1 MTQNEYSLSAFFLRV
16 SFFLFETCT
25 LKNSLLFHANKQL
38 SFQHKQHLLQLRLH
52 RKVFFYFIR
61 ASSIK
66 LLSLVVILRMGFS
79 FRGGAEQLP
88 AVKTKMDAMRSVF
101 DLAHSNVKSF
111 TRNEDVHVFVLLMF
125 AFLGAITYLS
135 YWVPKL
141 IVSFMPT
148 QNLKR
153 KYKGA
158 KWALVTG
165 ASSGIGKSLA
175 KELAEQGLN
184 VILVSLKETI
194 LDETF
199 EELKKQHPEREFRK
213 IGVNLG
219 LRDGSYLREI
229 EEKTKDID
237 VQVVFNNA
245 GFMLTGF
252 FDKTKLDLLMTNHE
266 CNCTSAMQITHV
278 FVKRMLEKKLKGCI
292 VFTSSAAACQPTPF
306 SALYGATK
314 SYISAFAANVACE
327 VKSRGIDVCAVH
339 PSPVASNFYDKAH
352 KLDALA
358 FFQKFAVT
366 PDQLPKEMLR
376 PIGRIVWYDI
386 GFVAIA
392 FRNLLKMFDYGFFA
406 TLISWTAHTMGDYKK
421 NV

>member
-1 MTQNEYSLSAFFLRV
+1 MLFAKKKKKTTTITTKTSAVVVEMWNAARV
-16 SFFLFETCT
+16 AL
-25 LKNSLLFHANKQL
+25 
-38 SFQHKQHLLQLRLH
+38 
-52 RKVFFYFIR
+52 
-61 ASSIK
+61 AS
-66 LLSLVVILRMGFS
+66 
-79 FRGGAEQLP
+79 
-88 AVKTKMDAMRSVF
+88 
-101 DLAHSNVKSF
+101 
-111 TRNEDVHVFVLLMF
+111 EDVHAGVLLAF
-125 AFLGAITYLS
+125 AMLGAIAFLS
-135 YWVPKL
+135 YWIPKA
-141 IVSFMPT
+141 IVSVMPT
-148 QNLKR
+148 QNLKK

-158 KWALVTG
+158 TWALVTG
-165 ASSGIGKSLA
+165 ASSGIGKALA
-175 KELAEQGLN
+175 KELAGQGLN
-184 VILVSLKETI
+184 VVLVSLKESI

-199 EELKKQHPEREFRK
+199 DELKKTFPEREFRK

-219 LRDGSYLREI
+219 TRDGSYLKEI
-229 EEKTKDID
+229 EDKTKDID

-252 FDKTKLDLLMTNHE
+252 FDKTNLDMLMTNHE

-386 GFVAIA
+386 GMVAIA
-392 FRNLLKMFDYGFFA
+392 FRNLLKLFDYGFFA

>member
-1 MTQNEYSLSAFFLRV
+1 MG
-16 SFFLFETCT
+16 
-25 LKNSLLFHANKQL
+25 
-38 SFQHKQHLLQLRLH
+38 
-52 RKVFFYFIR
+52 
-61 ASSIK
+61 
-66 LLSLVVILRMGFS
+66 GFS
-79 FRGGAEQLP
+79 FRGGAQQLP
-88 AVKTKMDAMRSVF
+88 TQKTLKMDAMRSVF

-111 TRNEDVHVFVLLMF
+111 VQSEDVHVFVLIMF

-148 QNLKR
+148 QNLKK

-184 VILVSLKETI
+184 VVLVSLKETI

-327 VKSRGIDVCAVH
+327 VKSRGIDVCSVH

>member
-1 MTQNEYSLSAFFLRV
+1 M
-16 SFFLFETCT
+16 
-25 LKNSLLFHANKQL
+25 
-38 SFQHKQHLLQLRLH
+38 
-52 RKVFFYFIR
+52 
-61 ASSIK
+61 
-66 LLSLVVILRMGFS
+66 
-79 FRGGAEQLP
+79 
-88 AVKTKMDAMRSVF
+88 F

-111 TRNEDVHVFVLLMF
+111 VQSEDVHVFVLIMF

-148 QNLKR
+148 QNLKK

-184 VILVSLKETI
+184 VVLVSLKETI

-314 SYISAFAANVACE
+314 SYISAFAANVA
-327 VKSRGIDVCAVH
+327 
-339 PSPVASNFYDKAH
+339 
-352 KLDALA
+352 
-358 FFQKFAVT
+358 
-366 PDQLPKEMLR
+366 
-376 PIGRIVWYDI
+376 
-386 GFVAIA
+386 
-392 FRNLLKMFDYGFFA
+392 
-406 TLISWTAHTMGDYKK
+406 
-421 NV
+421 

>member
-1 MTQNEYSLSAFFLRV
+1 MG
-16 SFFLFETCT
+16 SFS
-25 LKNSLLFHANKQL
+25 K
-38 SFQHKQHLLQLRLH
+38 
-52 RKVFFYFIR
+52 
-61 ASSIK
+61 ASSSSSSSSSLFSSSLFRSSANASSSSTKIDA
-66 LLSLVVILRMGFS
+66 LRETLSR
-79 FRGGAEQLP
+79 A
-88 AVKTKMDAMRSVF
+88 F
-101 DLAHSNVKSF
+101 DLFSKFIQS
-111 TRNEDVHVFVLLMF
+111 EDFHVFVLIAF
-125 AFLGAITYLS
+125 ALLGAITYLS
-135 YWVPKL
+135 YWIPKFV
-141 IVSFMPT
+141 VSFMPS
-148 QNLKR
+148 QNLKK

-158 KWALVTG
+158 TWALVTG
-165 ASSGIGKSLA
+165 SSSGIGKSLA

-184 VILVSLKETI
+184 VVLVSLKEKI
-194 LDETF
+194 LDEAV
-199 EELKKQHPEREFRK
+199 EELQRAYPEREFRK

-406 TLISWTAHTMGDYKK
+406 TLISWTAHTMNDYKK

>member
-1 MTQNEYSLSAFFLRV
+1 MVKHQASDVATDAQYVQYLEQIK
-16 SFFLFETCT
+16 ETIGYVT
-25 LKNSLLFHANKQL
+25 KTIVRGIQSED
-38 SFQHKQHLLQLRLH
+38 LQ
-52 RKVFFYFIR
+52 
-61 ASSIK
+61 
-66 LLSLVVILRMGFS
+66 VILLIS
-79 FRGGAEQLP
+79 
-88 AVKTKMDAMRSVF
+88 
-101 DLAHSNVKSF
+101 
-111 TRNEDVHVFVLLMF
+111 F
-125 AFLGAITYLS
+125 AFLGFVTYGT
-135 YWVPKL
+135 YWIPRT
-141 IVSFMPT
+141 IVSFLPR
-148 QNLKR
+148 QDLRK

-165 ASSGIGKSLA
+165 SSTGIGKAIA
-175 KELAEQGLN
+175 KELARQELN
-184 VILVSLKETI
+184 VVLVALKEDV
-194 LDETF
+194 LDRTF
-199 EELKKQHPEREFRK
+199 DELIKEFPEREFRK

-219 LRDGSYLREI
+219 VRDGSYMKEI
-229 EEKTKDID
+229 EEKTRNID
-237 VQVVFNNA
+237 VQIVFNNA

-252 FDKTKLDLLMTNHE
+252 FDKTNIDLLMLNHE
-266 CNCTSAMQITHV
+266 CNCTSAMQITHL
-278 FVKRMLEKKLKGCI
+278 FVKRMLQKQLKGCV

-314 SYISAFAANVACE
+314 SYISAFAANIACE

-366 PDQLPKEMLR
+366 PDQLPKEIFR